1 MCRSVTWRIRTLFT
15 AIVLLAALPGS
26 GFALTSWNG
35 VLKDHAGNPVAGV
48 VISLHSPSGRL
59 DYSSKTST
67 TGAFSFDRIRAGKY
81 RLSAR
86 KDAQKWAA
94 PRLLV
99 IDDGLT
105 LSAGLRISSLQNQLR
120 VVDMA
125 GSYIP
130 RASGGESLS
139 GKEVSSLPLNE
150 RDFSKLLLL
159 AAGTMTD
166 TNGHANFTEQFAVNG
181 QRATATVFAMD
192 GIDTSDPE
200 MGGATFPN
208 FNVDAI
214 QEVRTS
220 SGVMSAEI
228 GQGAASYTN
237 VITKSGTNRLHG
249 SLFEFV
255 RNSAFDARN
264 FFDRQNDQD
273 PRRIPSF
280 RRNEFGLTMGGPV
293 VVPGIYDGH
302 NRTFFFGEYQG
313 FRQVLGTT
321 QVFPVPTAAERNGID
336 TTAYPGDTL
345 IVPVNPKIVPVLNG
359 YPKPNDPQG
368 SYGARTYATSSNVF
382 TGTDQFSLRL
392 DHRISDNSK
401 LYARF
406 SYNQIDGPLTNP
418 DQTAID
424 PTLAINF
431 FDHQRNAGLKYSR
444 VWSPRLTSETSLG
457 YTRSTPFFP
466 SINHTQPEIGF
477 SDALYESYNSA
488 DGSITGSFGNLFQ
501 VKQDMAYSIGQHNLK
516 WGGEIRVNRDATIW
530 GVNPNGLYSFG
541 GGTTYSPVAIASASG
556 QHNLQPG
563 DPLPDTLTSLL
574 TASPYLYTISAI
586 ADYTPSGNRFDEA
599 GVRRQA
605 YNVYFEDSWNATP
618 RLTIN
623 YGLRYEVNSRI
634 AEAQKRTSAPLI
646 VGQDGASV
654 PFWTPGA
661 TQTFVANPQPP
672 YSMDWNGW
680 GPRLAMD
687 YRLTHSTVL
696 HAGGA
701 ITSLL
706 TNLWQDNF
714 LTGNIP
720 FLFTPYVSA
729 SPGVAVP
736 FSNSVIHVQLPPV
749 YTPAG
754 QPVFPNGNTAEVLP
768 NTPIDIQ
775 RFQNDLAALTPG
787 NQAQVLSTFGIAK
800 DFRNGYIETY
810 TAGLDHDFGAVK
822 FTANYVGTAG
832 VHLASIFSP
841 NSYSGASPAFAPFT
855 QFNSAGQAI
864 GGFGS
869 ETLMT
874 TRSHSVYNALQTSLS
889 KSSTRWGLG
898 FQASY
903 TFSKSLDDTS
913 TALGTLTEG
922 PGVILQTMP
931 QNPWNPGAD
940 RGPSYF
946 DVTHVFALSLIQS
959 LPIDRVSFFRP
970 LGKSV
975 TQGWQFLNITTLMTG
990 LPFTVYSGIQQTGA
1004 GTSSADRPDQTA
1016 QPDFSTSRSIREDYF
1031 GREAGNT
1038 SFFSIPINVA
1048 GGTGPNHGV
1057 FGTLGRN
1064 SFRGPQYHNFDFAL
1078 IKDTP
1083 FGKRG
1088 NSELGILQFRAEFF
1102 NAFNL
1107 VNFGIPSNTIKGS
1120 GFGVISRTA
1129 GTSRQIQFSLRLV
1142 Y

>member
-1 MCRSVTWRIRTLFT
+1 V
-15 AIVLLAALPGS
+15 VLLAALPAS
-26 GFALTSWNG
+26 GFAMSSWSG
-35 VLKDHAGNPVAGV
+35 ALIDKAGNPVAEA
-48 VISLHSPSGRL
+48 VITLHSPSGRL
-59 DYSSKTST
+59 DYSTKTST

-81 RLSAR
+81 QLSAR
-86 KDAQKWAA
+86 KDDQNWTAA
-94 PRLLV
+94 NLLV
-99 IDDGLT
+99 ISDGLT
-105 LSAGLRISSLQNQLR
+105 LSAGLRISTQQNQLR
-120 VVDMA
+120 VVAEA
-125 GSYIP
+125 GSFAP
-130 RASGGESLS
+130 RASGGENLS
-139 GKEVSSLPLNE
+139 SQEVSSLPLNE

-166 TNGHANFTEQFAVNG
+166 TNGHSNFTQQFAVNG
-181 QRATATVFAMD
+181 QRASATVFAMD

-214 QEVRTS
+214 QEVRGS
-220 SGVMSAEI
+220 SGVMPAEI

-249 SLFEFV
+249 SVFEFV

-264 FFDRQNDQD
+264 FFDRQNALD

-280 RRNEFGLTMGGPV
+280 RRNEFGMTMGGPV
-293 VVPGIYDGH
+293 EIPGIYHGR

-321 QVFPVPTAAERNGID
+321 QVFAVPTAAERNGID

-345 IVPVNPKIVPVLNG
+345 IVPVDPRIVPVLNG
-359 YPKPNDPQG
+359 YPKPNDVQG
-368 SYGARTYATSSNVF
+368 PYSARTYATSSKVF

-392 DHRISDNSK
+392 DHRLSDKSK

-406 SYNQIDGPLTNP
+406 SYNEITGPLTNP

-424 PTLAINF
+424 PSFAINF

-444 VWSPRLTSETSLG
+444 VWSPHLTSETSLG

-466 SINHTQPEIGF
+466 SINHTQPVIGYGD
-477 SDALYESYNSA
+477 SLYEPYNSA
-488 DGSITGSFGNLFQ
+488 DGSVTGSFGNLFQ
-501 VKQDMAYSIGQHNLK
+501 LKQDMTYSHGHHSFQ
-516 WGGEIRVNRDATIW
+516 WGGEIRINRDATIW

-541 GGTTYSPVAIASASG
+541 GGTAYSPVAIASASG
-556 QHNLQPG
+556 QHNVQPG
-563 DPLPDTLTSLL
+563 DPLPDALTGLL
-574 TASPYLYTISAI
+574 TATPYVYTASAI
-586 ADYTPSGNRFDEA
+586 SDITPGGNRFDEA
-599 GVRRQA
+599 AVRRQS
-605 YNVYFEDSWNATP
+605 YNAYFEDSWNATR
-618 RLTIN
+618 RLAVN
-623 YGLRYEVNSRI
+623 YGIRYEVNSRI
-634 AEAQKRTSAPLI
+634 AEAHKRTSQLFI
-646 VGQDGASV
+646 VGQDGSSV

-661 TQTFVANPQPP
+661 SEIFVANPQPP

-680 GPRLAMD
+680 GPRLSID
-687 YRLTHSTVL
+687 YRLGQHTLL

-701 ITSLL
+701 ITTLM

-720 FLFTPYVSA
+720 YLFTPYISA
-729 SPGVAVP
+729 VPGVAVP
-736 FSNSVIHVQLPPV
+736 FSNSATHLQLPPV

-754 QPVFPNGNTAEVLP
+754 QPVFPTGNTADVAP
-768 NTPIDIQ
+768 NTPIDIP

-787 NQAQVLSTFGIAK
+787 NQVQLLSTFGIAK

-810 TAGLDHDFGAVK
+810 TAGLEHDFGSVK
-822 FTANYVGTAG
+822 FNANYVGTAG

-841 NSYSGASPAFAPFT
+841 NSYGGASPAFAPFT
-855 QFNSAGQAI
+855 HFNSAGQAV

-874 TRSHSVYNALQTSLS
+874 TGSHSVYHALQTSLS
-889 KSSTRWGLG
+889 KNSTRWGLG

-913 TALGTLTEG
+913 SALGTLAEG
-922 PGVILQTMP
+922 PGVILQTLP

-946 DVTHVFALSLIQS
+946 GVTQVFALSLIQA
-959 LPIDRVSFFRP
+959 LPMDRVSFLQP
-970 LGKSV
+970 LGKPL

-1004 GTSSADRPDQTA
+1004 GTVGADRPDQIA
-1016 QPDFSTSRSIREDYF
+1016 QPTFSTSRAVREDYF
-1031 GREAGNT
+1031 GRGADND
-1038 SFFSIPINVA
+1038 SFFTIPINVA
-1048 GGTGPNHGV
+1048 GGTGQNHGV
-1057 FGTLGRN
+1057 FGSLGRN
-1064 SFRGPQYHNFDFAL
+1064 TFRGPQYHNFDVAL

-1088 NSELGILQFRAEFF
+1088 NGELGILQFRAEFF
-1102 NAFNL
+1102 NVFNL
-1107 VNFGIPSNTIKGS
+1107 VNFGIPSNTLKGS
-1120 GFGVISRTA
+1120 GFGLISQTA
-1129 GTSRQIQFSLRLV
+1129 GTSRQIQFSLRLI

>member
-1 MCRSVTWRIRTLFT
+1 MFPSVNCPIRTVCG
-15 AIVLLAALPGS
+15 AVVLLAALPAS
-26 GFALTSWNG
+26 GFARASWNG
-35 VLKDHAGNPVAGV
+35 VLKDKAGKPVAGA
-48 VISLHSPSGRL
+48 VITLHSPSGRL
-59 DYSSKTST
+59 DYSSKTSM

-81 RLSAR
+81 QLSAR
-86 KDAQKWAA
+86 KDDHNWAA

-105 LSAGLRISSLQNQLR
+105 LSAGLRISSLQSQLR
-120 VVDMA
+120 VVDLA
-125 GSYIP
+125 GSVAP
-130 RASGGESLS
+130 RASGGENLS

-166 TNGHANFTEQFAVNG
+166 TNGHANFTQQFAVNG

-214 QEVRTS
+214 QEVRAS
-220 SGVMSAEI
+220 SGVMPASI
-228 GQGAASYTN
+228 GEGAASYTN

-249 SLFEFV
+249 SVFEFV

-264 FFDRQNDQD
+264 FFDRQNAQD
-273 PRRIPSF
+273 PVRIPPF
-280 RRNEFGLTMGGPV
+280 RRNEFGMTMGGPV
-293 VVPGIYDGH
+293 VIPGIYQGH
-302 NRTFFFGEYQG
+302 NRTFFFAEYQG

-321 QVFPVPTAAERNGID
+321 QVFPVPTPAERNGID

-359 YPKPNDPQG
+359 YPMPNDPQG
-368 SYGARTYATSSNVF
+368 SYGARTYATSSKVF
-382 TGTDQFSLRL
+382 TGTDQFSMRI
-392 DHRISDNSK
+392 DHRISDKST

-406 SYNQIDGPLTNP
+406 SYNQITGPLTNP
-418 DQTAID
+418 DQTAIN
-424 PTLAINF
+424 PSFAINF

-444 VWSPRLTSETSLG
+444 VWSPHLTSETSLG

-466 SINHTQPEIGF
+466 SINHTQPGIGF
-477 SDALYESYNSA
+477 SDALYEPYNSA

-501 VKQDMAYSIGQHNLK
+501 LKQDMVYAHGQHSFK

-530 GVNPNGLYSFG
+530 GQNPNGLYSFG
-541 GGTTYSPVAIASASG
+541 GGTAYSPVAIPSVSG
-556 QHNLQPG
+556 QHNVQPG
-563 DPLPDTLTSLL
+563 DPLPDTLTGLL
-574 TASPYLYTISAI
+574 TATPYLYTVSAI
-586 ADYTPSGNRFDEA
+586 SNITPGGNRFDEA
-599 GVRRQA
+599 GVRRQS
-605 YNVYFEDSWNATP
+605 YNFYFEDSWHATR
-618 RLTIN
+618 RLAVN

-634 AEAQKRTSAPLI
+634 AEAHKRTSGLLI
-646 VGQDGASV
+646 VGQNGASV

-661 TQTFVANPQPP
+661 TQKFVVNPQPP
-672 YSMDWNGW
+672 YTMDWNGW
-680 GPRLAMD
+680 GPRLAID
-687 YRLTHSTVL
+687 YRLTHRTVL

-701 ITSLL
+701 ITTLL

-729 SPGVAVP
+729 APGVAVP
-736 FSNSVIHVQLPPV
+736 FSNSVTPVQLPPV

-754 QPVFPNGNTAEVLP
+754 QPVFPTGNTADVSP

-775 RFQNDLAALTPG
+775 RFQNALAALTPG
-787 NQAQVLSTFGIAK
+787 NQVQLLSTFGMAK
-800 DFRNGYIETY
+800 DFRNGYIETFA
-810 TAGLDHDFGAVK
+810 AGFDHDFGSVK
-822 FTANYVGTAG
+822 ISANYVGTAG

-855 QFNSAGQAI
+855 QFNSAGQSV
-864 GGFGS
+864 GGFGT

-889 KSSTRWGLG
+889 KNSTRWGLG

-903 TFSKSLDDTS
+903 TYSKSLDDTS
-913 TALGTLTEG
+913 SALGALSGG

-946 DVTHVFALSLIQS
+946 DVTHVFALSLIQA
-959 LPIDRVSFFRP
+959 LPVDRVGFLRP
-970 LGKSV
+970 LGRSF

-1004 GTSSADRPDQTA
+1004 GTSGADRPDQIA
-1016 QPDFSTSRSIREDYF
+1016 QPVLSTSRPIREDYF
-1031 GREAGNT
+1031 GRGNNNA
-1038 SFFSIPINVA
+1038 SYFRIPINVA

-1057 FGTLGRN
+1057 FGSLGRN
-1064 SFRGPQYHNFDFAL
+1064 TFRGPHYHNFDVAL

-1102 NAFNL
+1102 NVFNL
-1107 VNFGIPSNTIKGS
+1107 VNFGIPSNTLRGS
-1120 GFGVISRTA
+1120 GFGIISKTA
-1129 GTSRQIQFSLRLV
+1129 GTSRQIQFSLRLI